1 MKIDEVR
8 IYFEVLE
15 QGEDLK
21 HYVIN
26 AMEKLGVQAEI
37 KLIYSKKIRGEFCD
51 NESLVTRI
59 RKVKDIDVMI
69 TIISGNYEIPVSL
82 IEYSTAVRTD
92 DHIMQRSDVIFWGRK
107 LQNSNYKDFA
117 RDERCKCA
125 TWWRK

>member
-37 KLIYSKKIRGEFCD
+37 KLIYSKK
-51 NESLVTRI
+51 
-59 RKVKDIDVMI
+59 
-69 TIISGNYEIPVSL
+69 
-82 IEYSTAVRTD
+82 
-92 DHIMQRSDVIFWGRK
+92 
-107 LQNSNYKDFA
+107 
-117 RDERCKCA
+117 
-125 TWWRK
+125 